1 MQFLKKYQKTL
12 IVAVVGV
19 ALFLLGGSLVP
30 NFLRPGNLLNVV
42 RQSSVIAIAAVGMS
56 QVIVI
61 KGIDLSVGGNISFC
75 GMVVGL
81 LFTHGV
87 PVPVVI
93 LVAILTGI
101 LLGLI
106 SGSLVAY
113 LNVPAFVS
121 TLVIGQIT
129 QGAAYLFNNGNSIG
143 NFPDAFKYIGNGTL
157 LGIPISDFLMVIYI
171 LLGVIITTRL
181 PIGTHIYGLGGNEQ
195 VLVNAGIRTDRIK
208 LFVFMFS
215 GFCAASAGVLLASQI
230 STAHPTQGDNYQTDA
245 IAACV
250 IGGIN
255 MAGGEGKVWCTM
267 IGALIIGS
275 VRNVLNL
282 LHVSVYL
289 QNIIV
294 GVIIIAVV
302 AFSMMM
308 KQRRDEKTSQFIAAA
323 ETQTH

>member
-1 MQFLKKYQKTL
+1 MQFFKKYQKTL
-12 IVAVVGV
+12 IITVVGV

-30 NFLRPGNLLNVV
+30 NFLKAGNLLNVI

-75 GMVVGL
+75 GMVVGI
-81 LFTHGV
+81 LFAHGV
-87 PVPVVI
+87 SVPVAI
-93 LVAILTGI
+93 LVALAVGV

-129 QGAAYLFNNGNSIG
+129 QGAAYLFNNGNSFG
-143 NFPDAFKYIGNGTL
+143 SFPDAYKFIGNGSL
-157 LGIPISDFLMVIYI
+157 LGIPISDYLMVIFVA
-171 LLGVIITTRL
+171 LGIIITLKL
-181 PIGTHIYGLGGNEQ
+181 PIVTHIYGLGGNEQ
-195 VLVNAGIRTDRIK
+195 VLKNAGIRTDRIK

-215 GFCAASAGVLLASQI
+215 GFCAASAGVLLAAQL

-255 MAGGEGKVWCTM
+255 MAGGEGKVLYTM
-267 IGALIIGS
+267 VGALIIGS
-275 VRNVLNL
+275 LRNVLNL
-282 LHVSVYL
+282 LHVSVYMQTL
-289 QNIIV
+289 IV
-294 GVIIIAVV
+294 GVVLISVV
-302 AFSMMM
+302 AFSMLM
-308 KQRRDEKTSQFIAAA
+308 KARRDARTSQFAAA
-323 ETQTH
+323 EADVH

>member
-1 MQFLKKYQKTL
+1 MQFFKKYQKL
-12 IVAVVGV
+12 IVAVVGI
-19 ALFLLGGSLVP
+19 ALFLFGGSLVP
-30 NFLRPGNLLNVV
+30 NFLKPGNLLNVI

-75 GMVVGL
+75 GMVIGL

-87 PVPVVI
+87 SVPVAI
-93 LVAILTGI
+93 LVALVVGV

-113 LNVPAFVS
+113 LNVPPFVS

-157 LGIPISDFLMVIYI
+157 LGIPISDFLMVVYI
-171 LLGVIITTRL
+171 ALGVIITLYL

-215 GFCAASAGVLLASQI
+215 GFCAASAGVLLAAQL

-255 MAGGEGKVWCTM
+255 MAGGEGKVLYTM
-267 IGALIIGS
+267 VGALIIGS
-275 VRNVLNL
+275 LRNVLNL
-282 LHVSVYL
+282 LHVSVYMQTL
-289 QNIIV
+289 IV
-294 GVIIIAVV
+294 GVVLISVV
-302 AFSMMM
+302 AFSMLM
-308 KQRRDEKTSQFIAAA
+308 KARRDARTSQFAAA
-323 ETQTH
+323 EADVH